1 MCELCCVSAKRS
13 AATEEE
19 EDEGDE
25 GGGGAG
31 GPAATAMAPSGLLS
45 LPTPLPGA
53 KFVADSRAGSGR
65 VAAAAKSEDKRA
77 LRLERSVAD
86 SRPSELGLR
95 SWSKSVVCSL
105 R

>member
-1 MCELCCVSAKRS
+1 VCELCCVSAKRS

-19 EDEGDE
+19 EDE
-25 GGGGAG
+25 GGGAG